1 LIKLRNEPERIE
13 KEGNI
18 WRRIAFGWVVV
29 ISSRSDDTTERRRF
43 ERAWEGKMMMMES
56 VKSETNAKVV
66 KMGFTVT
73 KMMRHATSYTK
84 HCFASSTQLNPTQPS
99 LLLYFLVVAGR

>member
-1 LIKLRNEPERIE
+1 
-13 KEGNI
+13 
-18 WRRIAFGWVVV
+18 
-29 ISSRSDDTTERRRF
+29 
-43 ERAWEGKMMMMES
+43 MMMMES

-84 HCFASSTQLNPTQPS
+84 HCFASSTQLNSDPIPIFQKK
-99 LLLYFLVVAGR
+99 L